1 MLIKTILVDEASNN
15 LRIDVFLAP
24 QLGMPRSQVQ
34 RLIKEGFVRVHDS
47 LAKASYKVRTG
58 EVIDVLIEERN
69 LDLKPFYSKLD
80 IAYEDEYLLV
90 INKPAGLVVHPAF
103 GHNDDTLVNA
113 LVAHNMSLSDVG
125 GTFRP
130 GIVHRLDKNTSGLLI
145 VCKNNEVHN
154 KMAKLIKD
162 HQVVRRYTAL
172 VKGNLTESSGKI
184 TTYLRRSKTNYQKM
198 ENNPSEGKLAISTFE
213 VKERFNGYLLLEVE
227 LKTGRTHQIRA
238 HMEYIG
244 TPVVGDD
251 LYGKN
256 NRDLYKNGQLL
267 HAGELVFIHPY
278 TNEKLVITAPL
289 PDYFNDILTKLR
301 TNL

>member
-1 MLIKTILVDEASNN
+1 MIKHNLLVEEASNN
-15 LRIDVFLAP
+15 LRLDIFLTGE
-24 QLGMPRSQVQ
+24 LNVPRAQVQ
-34 RLIKEGFVRVHDS
+34 RLIKEGDVTLNGES
-47 LAKASYKVRTG
+47 LKASYKVHTSDVIIVT
-58 EVIDVLIEERN
+58 EVEKET
-69 LDLKPFYSKLD
+69 DLKPYVFSLD

-90 INKPAGLVVHPAF
+90 INKPVGLVVHPAF

-113 LVAHNMSLSDVG
+113 LIARNMSLSDVG
-125 GTFRP
+125 GAFRP

-162 HQVVRRYTAL
+162 HEVVRRYIAL
-172 VKGNLTESSGKI
+172 VKGTLVENSGKI
-184 TTYLRRSKTNYQKM
+184 TTYLTRSKTNYQKM
-198 ENNPSEGKLAISTFE
+198 ENNPRDGKLAISTFE
-213 VKERFNGYLLLEVE
+213 VKERFNNYMLLEVE

-238 HMEYIG
+238 HMEYIN

-251 LYGKN
+251 LYGEN
-256 NRDLYKNGQLL
+256 NRELYNKGQLL
-267 HAGELVFIHPY
+267 HAGVLSFIHPY

-289 PDYFNDILTKLR
+289 PDHFNEILTKLR